1 MSAMIRRFA
10 PALLALVLLAPTA
23 RAKTAAPVRA
33 VLPNGLTVVLQSS
46 PRLPVVNFRLVA
58 RAGSVY
64 DPAGQE
70 GLARL
75 TAELLTQGAGT
86 RSAQQVAEA
95 IEFVGGSLTAQSRSE
110 QFTVSCDVLR
120 KDLDTGLGLFHDVL
134 VSPAFAEEEFARKR
148 EETLGEIASN
158 RSEPSVI
165 AEQAFA
171 SYLWGDS
178 PLAHPGIGVE
188 SSVKSLKRSD
198 VAAFHRRFVSPDRSL
213 LVVVGDIEP
222 AAMLAQLRKR
232 FADWKASG
240 EPLRDPYT
248 SPAPL
253 KERSIRIIDKP
264 EATQAQIRIGCIAV
278 PRNHP
283 DYDAI
288 QVANTI
294 LGEGFTSRLVNTVR
308 TEMGLTYSIGSG
320 FPQYRSAGAFRINTF
335 TRNEKL
341 RACVDATLAEVAKL
355 VNEGP
360 TQAEV
365 DKARNY
371 LVGQFPLELQA
382 SSDLSAQMA
391 SVEFY
396 GLGPGWIA
404 GYSDRVRAVTMDD
417 VKRVLKTHFCTDK
430 VRILVVTQ
438 ASLAKPALEGLGAI
452 EVRPIE

>member
-1 MSAMIRRFA
+1 MSATIRRFV
-10 PALLALVLLAPTA
+10 PALLALVLLAPSA

-64 DPAGQE
+64 DPAGKE

-95 IEFVGGSLTAQSRSE
+95 IEFVGGSLAAQSRSE

-178 PLAHPGIGVE
+178 PLAHPGIGAE
-188 SSVKSLKRSD
+188 ASVKSLVRSD
-198 VAAFHRRFVSPDRSL
+198 VVAFHRRFVSPDRSL

-222 AAMLAQLRKR
+222 AAMLAQLCQR
-232 FADWKASG
+232 FADWKPSG
-240 EPLRDPYT
+240 EPLRDP
-248 SPAPL
+248 
-253 KERSIRIIDKP
+253 
-264 EATQAQIRIGCIAV
+264 
-278 PRNHP
+278 
-283 DYDAI
+283 
-288 QVANTI
+288 
-294 LGEGFTSRLVNTVR
+294 
-308 TEMGLTYSIGSG
+308 
-320 FPQYRSAGAFRINTF
+320 
-335 TRNEKL
+335 
-341 RACVDATLAEVAKL
+341 
-355 VNEGP
+355 
-360 TQAEV
+360 
-365 DKARNY
+365 
-371 LVGQFPLELQA
+371 
-382 SSDLSAQMA
+382 
-391 SVEFY
+391 
-396 GLGPGWIA
+396 
-404 GYSDRVRAVTMDD
+404 
-417 VKRVLKTHFCTDK
+417 
-430 VRILVVTQ
+430 
-438 ASLAKPALEGLGAI
+438 
-452 EVRPIE
+452 